1 VLKNSSQRN
10 LLQNFGTL
18 FLQFGPNEIVFA
30 QAGLRGKKFS
40 EFDRPRL
47 DTEFFNTIGS
57 FDTFA
62 AQIANGW
69 FRMDRPSLRRA

>member
-1 VLKNSSQRN
+1 MTLGWFFSAGVVMNGRILRSALAERFT
-10 LLQNFGTL
+10 LLQKF
-18 FLQFGPNEIVFA
+18 PRCERA
-30 QAGLRGKKFS
+30 QH
-40 EFDRPRL
+40 
-47 DTEFFNTIGS
+47 TINRSGVGS